1 MKVSTARF
9 SELHALDKH
18 KEFGIATKLKP
29 PSSRHTKYPVSS
41 NMASE
46 IFNQKWRFEQE
57 NKLSMGYH
65 VFCIATFDYQQ
76 TYLN

>member
-46 IFNQKWRFEQE
+46 IFTTKNGG
-57 NKLSMGYH
+57 LSRK
-65 VFCIATFDYQQ
+65 ISYQWAIMYFALPRLI
-76 TYLN
+76 TSRHI